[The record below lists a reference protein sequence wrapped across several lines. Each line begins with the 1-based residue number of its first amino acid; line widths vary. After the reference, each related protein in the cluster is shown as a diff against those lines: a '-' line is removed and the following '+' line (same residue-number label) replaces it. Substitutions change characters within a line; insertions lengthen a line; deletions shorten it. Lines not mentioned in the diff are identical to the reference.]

1 MYHCVAAVDEVMEH
15 LREWAVGELE
25 ITLFDRKNFE
35 SQKRVFDLAAVTT
48 QLASGC
54 RDEHF
59 GVLGHYVSMLCK
71 ALGEGDQNSR
81 DAIHHVSAAKTPCS
95 VNTLDKMIPFVDI

>member
-35 SQKRVFDLAAVTT
+35 SQKRV
-48 QLASGC
+48 
-54 RDEHF
+54 RDSPIRMRE
-59 GVLGHYVSMLCK
+59 
-71 ALGEGDQNSR
+71 QNRFLS
-81 DAIHHVSAAKTPCS
+81 
-95 VNTLDKMIPFVDI
+95 

>member
-1 MYHCVAAVDEVMEH
+1 MYHCVAAVDEIMEH

-35 SQKRVFDLAAVTT
+35 SQKRVFGLAAVTA

-59 GVLGHYVSMLCK
+59 GVLGHASLLPK
-71 ALGEGDQNSR
+71 ALGEGEEKSR
-81 DAIHHVSAAKTPCS
+81 DGTHHVS
-95 VNTLDKMIPFVDI
+95 

>member
-15 LREWAVGELE
+15 LREWTVGELE
-25 ITLFDRKNFE
+25 ITLFDRKYFE
-35 SQKRVFDLAAVTT
+35 SQKRVFGLAAVTA

-59 GVLGHYVSMLCK
+59 RVRSHDVSMLCK
-71 ALGEGDQNSR
+71 ALGVDEQNSR
-81 DAIHHVSAAKTPCS
+81 DATHHVS
-95 VNTLDKMIPFVDI
+95 